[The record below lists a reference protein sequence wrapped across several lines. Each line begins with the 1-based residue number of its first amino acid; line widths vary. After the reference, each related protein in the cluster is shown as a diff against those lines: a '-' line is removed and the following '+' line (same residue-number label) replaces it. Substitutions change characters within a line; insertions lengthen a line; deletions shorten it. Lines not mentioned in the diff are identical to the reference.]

1 MHCLQCTAGK
11 VTVRC
16 VNCLTVLALCKPCA
30 NEIQQNFCSCCYTDG
45 ITPVVLDWRPSA
57 IRPSLCRPGQ
67 ASDFPREE
75 TQNVSD

>member
-30 NEIQQNFCSCCYTDG
+30 DEIQQNFCSCCYTDG
-45 ITPVVLDWRPSA
+45 VTPVVSDGDPPPFDEPFA
-57 IRPSLCRPGQ
+57 AMAQ
-67 ASDFPREE
+67 AS
-75 TQNVSD
+75 